1 MLKEARKKIEDVIEI
16 ELYEDC
22 LDTYE
27 RAYRLVSNNRLLDGI
42 VLTRNAFEL
51 MMMLFGVRIDEN
63 VRREYCK
70 ENSYERYIER
80 RNKDKSEQDYLSQ
93 SYLRKI
99 ILKKYKNIEE
109 DYNKIYNTFSKFTHP
124 TIHRNILRFFEREKL
139 NVIPLYLGMIM
150 ILPILFLEIL
160 YEDKTVDSE
169 NFNDAISFRCIIEIL
184 SLRFWVSNVNM
195 EKIMQANRYAYIDE
209 NKKYYEMVKNEIKDK
224 LFKEKIDYEENRD
237 EYDKFINNVM
247 PKVKYSDIV
256 EKLISLKNME
266 KSSEI
271 NKGRDS
277 V

>member
-27 RAYRLVSNNRLLDGI
+27 RAYRLVSSNRLLDGI

-63 VRREYCK
+63 VRREYRK

-99 ILKKYKNIEE
+99 ILKKYEKIEE
-109 DYNKIYNTFSKFTHP
+109 NYSEIYKIFSKFTHP
-124 TIHRNILRFFEREKL
+124 TINRNMLRFFEREKL
-139 NVIPLYLGMIM
+139 NVIPIYLEMIM
-150 ILPILFLEIL
+150 VLPILFLEIL
-160 YEDKTVDSE
+160 YEDKMVDSE
-169 NFNDAISFRCIIEIL
+169 EFNDAIAFRCIIERL
-184 SLRFWVSNVNM
+184 SLNFWVNKVNM
-195 EKIMQANRYAYIDE
+195 EKIMQANRYACIDE
-209 NKKYYEMVKNEIKDK
+209 NKEYYEMEKNEIKDK
-224 LFKEKIDYEENRD
+224 LFKEKRDYERNQK

-247 PKVKYSDIV
+247 KKVKYSDIV

>member
-1 MLKEARKKIEDVIEI
+1 MLKEAWKKMEDVIEI

-27 RAYRLVSNNRLLDGI
+27 RAYRLVSSNRLLDGI
-42 VLTRNAFEL
+42 VLTRNAFKL

-63 VRREYCK
+63 VRREYRK

-80 RNKDKSEQDYLSQ
+80 RNKDKSEQDYLLQ

-109 DYNKIYNTFSKFTHP
+109 DYNKIYNTFSKCTHP
-124 TIHRNILRFFEREKL
+124 TIHRNMLRFFEREKL

-160 YEDKTVDSE
+160 YEDKVVDSE
-169 NFNDAISFRCIIEIL
+169 DFNDAISFRCIIEIL
-184 SLRFWVSNVNM
+184 SLRFLISSVNM

-209 NKKYYEMVKNEIKDK
+209 NKEYYEMKKNEIKDK
-224 LFKEKIDYEENRD
+224 IFKEKIDYEENRD

-247 PKVKYSDIV
+247 QKVKYSDIV
-256 EKLISLKNME
+256 KKLKNF
-266 KSSEI
+266 KA
-271 NKGRDS
+271 
-277 V
+277 